1 MAVKKKTT
9 SKKPVKRNSKKKP
22 SLEIGG
28 GDMFDFLEQ
37 GEGTE
42 LTGFYK
48 GSESIEIAGQGESLK
63 HTIVKDDKENTAV
76 DFWGST
82 VLDSKLNKIRGG
94 ALITIVFTGMGKK
107 KGKKQAP
114 KLFKVLVCSKAD
126 LL

>member
-1 MAVKKKTT
+1 MVKKKTT
-9 SKKPVKRNSKKKP
+9 PKKTSKKKP

-48 GSESIEIAGQGESLK
+48 GSETIDIAGQGESLK
-63 HTIVKDDKENTAV
+63 HSIILDDKENTQI

-82 VLDSKLNKIRGG
+82 VLDSKLSKIRSG

-107 KGKKQAP
+107 KGRKQAP

>member
-1 MAVKKKTT
+1 MAKKKTT
-9 SKKPVKRNSKKKP
+9 PKKTSKKKP

-48 GSESIEIAGQGESLK
+48 GSETIDIAGQGESLK
-63 HTIVKDDKENTAV
+63 HSIILDDKENTQI

-82 VLDSKLNKIRGG
+82 VLDSKLSKIRSG

-107 KGKKQAP
+107 KGRKQAP

>member
-1 MAVKKKTT
+1 MVKKKTT
-9 SKKPVKRNSKKKP
+9 PKKTSKKKP

-48 GSESIEIAGQGESLK
+48 GSETIDIAGQGESLK
-63 HTIVKDDKENTAV
+63 HSIILDDKENTQI

-82 VLDSKLNKIRGG
+82 VLDSKLNKIRSG

-107 KGKKQAP
+107 KGRKQAP